1 MFWFGLFKP
10 NRTDDE
16 WYRMNSNAS
25 VCYMADDLS
34 SFTGSQFGLGLR
46 TFFSIMILLT
56 FLL

>member
-10 NRTDDE
+10 NRVDGE

-34 SFTGSQFGLGLR
+34 LFTGSQFVPGFR
-46 TFFSIMILLT
+46 TLFSIMILLT